1 MICKNCGIEIT
12 QDNKYPSDF
21 RYCSSCGAERRTYLY
36 IEKYANFFTFNES
49 RIENHPNK
57 VSNKTNN

>member
-21 RYCSSCGAERRTYLY
+21 GYCSFFGTEVAAYLY
-36 IEKYANFFTFNES
+36 NIKSA
-49 RIENHPNK
+49 
-57 VSNKTNN
+57 VKT